1 MRTWFVLVC
10 AMALGICAA
19 EEPAAAKEP
28 PKPGKVKHDYKD
40 FASEVVEAQG
50 KYARE
55 IYESDIMQDYVAV
68 PAANLK
74 KAWEEGRQSFNNDPY
89 VKQAKADM
97 SKYTEKAKDKIRR
110 FVESVGDITKT
121 AEAELSLAQ
130 TDPVAQPMHFHL
142 QGTEKDM
149 ADSHTET
156 IIKLATKSTSEEGTD
171 ARAQRV
177 RTLAAAKQLMKLMN
191 VAAMAE
197 ERAKELIEEARK
209 ADAEADLVRAPIQ
222 DQSDKKARYH
232 RAKTLQ
238 NAQTLNIEAAQ
249 SLVKARK
256 LAGMVRELKESAKA
270 KTA

>member
-1 MRTWFVLVC
+1 MQKVLFAV
-10 AMALGICAA
+10 AL
-19 EEPAAAKEP
+19 
-28 PKPGKVKHDYKD
+28 
-40 FASEVVEAQG
+40 FAFA
-50 KYARE
+50 
-55 IYESDIMQDYVAV
+55 
-68 PAANLK
+68 
-74 KAWEEGRQSFNNDPY
+74 
-89 VKQAKADM
+89 
-97 SKYTEKAKDKIRR
+97 
-110 FVESVGDITKT
+110 T
-121 AEAELSLAQ
+121 AEPVAEDEVHPAVISLA
-130 TDPVAQPMHFHL
+130 TAQAGSM
-142 QGTEKDM
+142 
-149 ADSHTET
+149 
-156 IIKLATKSTSEEGTD
+156 EGTD
-171 ARAQRV
+171 ARGQRV